1 MSYPVG
7 LTGFST
13 VQWLALVAQLKSLT
27 PVIARKICLGKSL
40 LQAFEKVSEF
50 GITDAIRPLT

>member
-1 MSYPVG
+1 MRYATAPTG
-7 LTGFST
+7 LST
-13 VQWLALVAQLKSLT
+13 VQWLALVAQLMSLT
-27 PVIARKICLGKSL
+27 PGIARKICLGKSL